1 MKTEEIEK
9 FALLKL
15 EEFLARPVSNE
26 DLDMDYA
33 SLGADSMDVIVLTFE
48 LEERLGVEIDPEFFF
63 QYDNLRQA
71 LTAALELQPASGG

>member
-1 MKTEEIEK
+1 MKTEEIER

-15 EEFLARPVSNE
+15 EEFLARPVSTE

-63 QYDNLRQA
+63 QYDNLIQA
-71 LTAALELQPASGG
+71 LTAALELQPASGS

>member
-15 EEFLARPVSNE
+15 EEFLARPVRTE
-26 DLDMDYA
+26 DLHMDYA

-71 LTAALELQPASGG
+71 LTAALELQPASEG